1 MDRWFTNTRCR
12 ILVSEDTYS
21 LLEAQAPEGD
31 MPPLHVHA
39 DHDEIFY
46 VQSGRMTLHLPGS
59 RIEVGP
65 GEAAFGPRGVPHTY
79 RVDSAEGARWLV
91 ATTSGDF
98 AAFVAETSVPATAD
112 GYATEG
118 VVPGPPELTAAGA
131 RHGIEILGPPGMLPG

>member
-91 ATTSGDF
+91 ASGSIGSRGPARWTSPPSSARRCSR
-98 AAFVAETSVPATAD
+98 AARATASPR
-112 GYATEG
+112 GW
-118 VVPGPPELTAAGA
+118 
-131 RHGIEILGPPGMLPG
+131 R